1 MAGGWMRDSFD
12 VIVVGAGYV
21 GSCAAYHLSKAGLKT
36 AMIDRGLFAAAASRA
51 NFGNVQI
58 MGWKWKK
65 ALK

>member
-1 MAGGWMRDSFD
+1 MRDSFD

-51 NFGNVQI
+51 NFGKCPDHGYGN
-58 MGWKWKK
+58 GKK
-65 ALK
+65 R